1 LNVKPQSVNDD
12 ELSTILKVTFPAT
25 YPKTIPQCHVTYA
38 DGVAPKTRK
47 QINDLIIAKPKLLLG
62 SEMVY
67 ELASSITEIL
77 EDALSAKASNQD
89 VPALDEER
97 ALQEAAAKEKA
108 EQAHQERLQ
117 QEQDATEEEERML
130 SLMVKR
136 EEIRIAKLKTRT
148 PNESESFELAQDV
161 AGGVTFDQTVKV
173 NSPEGT
179 VVTFRTVHNR
189 TMYRSGPLTDVFTV
203 CPVGSSN
210 TSAPFLAL
218 KECTISSWESEDKLK
233 RAIQNLEGNLE
244 TLIQLPAHPS
254 IAKPLSFRIQ
264 KRPAAGVDSKAGGWK
279 VSVLL
284 ELARKGSVKD
294 LLETIETINIKT
306 VRSWAI
312 QMIEGLDFYH
322 RHRIVHAGIRPENVL
337 LETRESGMAVVKM
350 ADGLFQ
356 NELHSMQDEAGSKFS
371 TASSAYW
378 RAPEVS
384 KDLSG
389 KPSNSKDIW
398 DIGVL
403 ILQMVFGLDV
413 QRVYASPSALMG
425 ALELSESFEELLSQ
439 IFKADP
445 RKRPSAFDLL
455 PNEFLRSDDAVLDES
470 TSPTMSRMTSSTTV
484 AAVKQSRARHDS
496 STGPPNQSRFRDDF
510 VEAGRLGR
518 GGFGE
523 VVRARNKLDGR
534 FYAIKKI
541 SQTSSLALSGVLSEI
556 ILLAGLNHPN
566 IVRYYTAWIEGDS
579 QEDTASSAS
588 GSEDGDSRDN
598 DGKDGDRLSLSQLG
612 SSRVDF
618 GHSGPGLDFISE
630 SKYPKIEFGYDSGDD
645 GRDDDDNTSEAIVN
659 DDEEDTENDSDDFP
673 AVPPQLERR
682 RRSSVTAPSKKT
694 LYIQMEYCEKQVR
707 SSLMW
712 CTQLR
717 GTLRLTSADSQ
728 RFYQSRFTLQYPRML
743 APFPSNSR
751 RISSCP

>member
-1 LNVKPQSVNDD
+1 MTYTD
-12 ELSTILKVTFPAT
+12 E
-25 YPKTIPQCHVTYA
+25 
-38 DGVAPKTRK
+38 VAPRTRK
-47 QINDLIIAKPKLLLG
+47 QINDLIKLKPKLLLG
-62 SEMVY
+62 SEMIY

-77 EDALSAKASNQD
+77 EDALSAKAPNQD
-89 VPALDEER
+89 VLALDEER

-108 EQAHQERLQ
+108 KQAHQERLQ

-136 EEIRIAKLKTRT
+136 EEERIAKLKTRT

-179 VVTFRTVHNR
+179 IVAFRTVYNR

-203 CPVGSSN
+203 CPLGSSDA
-210 TSAPFLAL
+210 SAPFLAL
-218 KECTISSWESEDKLK
+218 KECTISSWESEEKLK
-233 RAIQNLEGNLE
+233 RAIQSLEGNLE

-264 KRPAAGVDSKAGGWK
+264 KTLAAGADSKAGGWK

-284 ELARKGSVKD
+284 ELARKGSMKD
-294 LLETIETINIKT
+294 LLETIGTVEMVN

-322 RHRIVHAGIRPENVL
+322 RHRVVHAGIRPENVL
-337 LETRESGMAVVKM
+337 LETRESGTAVVKL

-371 TASSAYW
+371 AASSAYW

-389 KPSNSKDIW
+389 KPSTSKDIW
-398 DIGVL
+398 DLGVL
-403 ILQMVFGLDV
+403 ILQMIFGLDV

-425 ALELSESFEELLSQ
+425 SIELSESFEELLSQ
-439 IFKADP
+439 MFKADP

-455 PNEFLRSDDAVLDES
+455 PNEFLRSDDAILDES
-470 TSPTMSRMTSSTTV
+470 TSPTISRMTSSTTV
-484 AAVKQSRARHDS
+484 AAGKQSRSRHDS
-496 STGPPNQSRFRDDF
+496 STGPLNHSRFKDDF

-541 SQTSSLALSGVLSEI
+541 SQTSSPALSGVLSEI

-579 QEDTASSAS
+579 KEDTASSAS
-588 GSEDGDSRDN
+588 SSEDGNSKGN
-598 DGKDGDRLSLSQLG
+598 SSKDGDSLSFSQLG
-612 SSRVDF
+612 SSRVDL

-630 SKYPKIEFGYDSGDD
+630 SKYPKIEFGYDSDDD
-645 GRDDDDNTSEAIVN
+645 GHDDDGNSSEAIVD
-659 DDEEDTENDSDDFP
+659 DDEEDSENDSGDLP
-673 AVPPQLERR
+673 AVPPHLERR

-707 SSLMW
+707 SSL
-712 CTQLR
+712 R
-717 GTLRLTSADSQ
+717 
-728 RFYQSRFTLQYPRML
+728 
-743 APFPSNSR
+743 
-751 RISSCP
+751 